1 MSVFPKT
8 TDKVLDP
15 IDAPVFHEEDRPE
28 HKEPR
33 LFKLILL
40 NDDETPYDF
49 VRAVLIVHC
58 RLSESAA
65 EKMTHEVHTKG
76 KAVAGIFSRDLCET
90 LSCKINALAA
100 NNGFPFLTEVEPE

>member
-8 TDKVLDP
+8 TDTVLDP

-49 VRAVLIVHC
+49 VKAVLMVHL
-58 RLSESAA
+58 RLSESVAQ
-65 EKMTHEVHTKG
+65 KVTDEVHTKG
-76 KAVAGIFSRDLCET
+76 KAVAGFYPRDLCET
-90 LSCKINALAA
+90 LSRRINTLAA
-100 NNGFPFLTEVEPE
+100 SNGFPFLTEVEPE